1 VTETSAAEQETKNP
15 VAKRA
20 LPFLLITILID
31 AIGLGIIV
39 PVLPSLITE
48 VTDLSLSDAAL
59 WGGTLIFIYA
69 LMSFLFAPVLGNLSD
84 RFGRRPV
91 LIIGLFVLGID
102 YIIMALAPNIWW
114 LLVGR
119 TMSGIAAATFTT
131 ANAYIAD
138 VTTTADRAK
147 SYGLLGA
154 AWGTGFMLGPV
165 LGGLVADFTDSARA
179 PFYLAAVLAFANAAY
194 GFLIIPESL
203 PPEKRRA
210 FDIKRANTIGAVRM
224 VARHPGMLGLLAA
237 MVCYQIGHDA
247 NPAIW
252 SFYTMYKFGWDAGDI
267 GWSLGFVGIC
277 LIFSMGW
284 LTGVAVPRLGERRA
298 ILVGFTCAGIGFLG
312 YALATQSWMMYAAT
326 IFFAMVGIGS
336 SALRSVLSKQ
346 VSETEQ
352 GELQGAITS
361 VMGLTAIFTPLV
373 MTGLFSAFTG
383 DDAPIYLPG
392 APYFLATLAMVVSI
406 LFVLRFIGHL
416 SVKPQPPANAAD

>member
-1 VTETSAAEQETKNP
+1 MTSGAEATPNP

-31 AIGLGIIV
+31 AVGIGIIV

-48 VTDLSLSDAAL
+48 VTELELSDAAL
-59 WGGTLIFIYA
+59 WGGALIFIYA

-91 LIIGLFVLGID
+91 LIIGLTVLGID
-102 YIIMALAPNIWW
+102 YVIMALAPNIWW

-138 VTTTADRAK
+138 VTSPNDRAK

-165 LGGLVADFTDSARA
+165 LGGLVADFADSARA
-179 PFYLAAVLAFANAAY
+179 PFYLAAILAFANAAY
-194 GFLIIPESL
+194 GFLLLPESL

-224 VARHPGMLGLLAA
+224 VAKHPGLLGLLIA
-237 MVCYQIGHDA
+237 MVFYQIGHDA
-247 NPAIW
+247 NPSVWA
-252 SFYTMYKFGWDAGDI
+252 FYTMYKFGWDAGDV
-267 GWSLGFVGIC
+267 GWSLGFVGVC

-284 LTGVAVPRLGERRA
+284 LTGVAVPRLGEKRA
-298 ILVGFTCAGIGFLG
+298 IIIGFTCAGIGFLG
-312 YALATQSWMMYAAT
+312 YALATQSWMMYVAT

-383 DDAPIYLPG
+383 DGAPIHLPG
-392 APYFLATLAMVVSI
+392 APYLLATVAMVASI
-406 LFVLRFIGHL
+406 CMVLSFIGR
-416 SVKPQPPANAAD
+416 VAIKPQPAQGDAD

>member
-1 VTETSAAEQETKNP
+1 MTSGADATANP

-31 AIGLGIIV
+31 AIGIGIIV

-48 VTDLSLSDAAL
+48 VTELDLSNAAL
-59 WGGTLIFIYA
+59 WGGALIFIYA

-91 LIIGLFVLGID
+91 LIIGLTVLGID
-102 YIIMALAPNIWW
+102 YVIMALAPNIWW
-114 LLVGR
+114 LLIGR

-138 VTTTADRAK
+138 VTTPEDRAK

-154 AWGTGFMLGPV
+154 AWGMGFMLGPV
-165 LGGLVADFTDSARA
+165 LGGLVADFADSARA
-179 PFYLAAVLAFANAAY
+179 PFYLAACLAFANAAY
-194 GFLIIPESL
+194 GFMLLPESL
-203 PPEKRRA
+203 SPDKRRA
-210 FDIKRANTIGAVRM
+210 FDIKRANTIGAIRM
-224 VARHPGMLGLLAA
+224 VAKHPGLLGLLIA
-237 MVCYQIGHDA
+237 MVFYQIGHDA

-267 GWSLGFVGIC
+267 GWSLGFVGVC

-284 LTGVAVPRLGERRA
+284 LTGYAVPRLGETRA
-298 ILVGFTCAGIGFLG
+298 ILIGFTSAGIGFLG

-361 VMGLTAIFTPLV
+361 VMGLTAIFTPLM

-383 DDAPIYLPG
+383 DDAPIHLPG
-392 APYFLATLAMVVSI
+392 APYFLATIAMVLSIFMVVS
-406 LFVLRFIGHL
+406 FIGRIR
-416 SVKPQPPANAAD
+416 VKPQPARGEQD

>member
-1 VTETSAAEQETKNP
+1 VTRAAEGTQTP

-48 VTDLSLSDAAL
+48 VTELDLSDAAL
-59 WGGTLIFIYA
+59 WGGALIFIYA

-91 LIIGLFVLGID
+91 LIIGLTVLGID

-138 VTTTADRAK
+138 VTTPENRAK

-165 LGGLVADFTDSARA
+165 LGGLVADFADSARA
-179 PFYLAAVLAFANAAY
+179 PFYLAAFLAFANATY
-194 GFLIIPESL
+194 GFLLLPESL

-237 MVCYQIGHDA
+237 MICYQIGHDA

-284 LTGVAVPRLGERRA
+284 LTGYAVPRLGEKRA
-298 ILVGFTCAGIGFLG
+298 IIIGFTSAGIGFLG

-361 VMGLTAIFTPLV
+361 VMGLTAIFTPLL
-373 MTGLFSAFTG
+373 MTGLFSTFTG
-383 DDAPIYLPG
+383 DDAPIHLPG
-392 APYFLATLAMVVSI
+392 APYLLATLAMVVSI
-406 LFVLRFIGHL
+406 LLVVRFIGRL
-416 SVKPQPPANAAD
+416 AVSPQPPGQQK

>member
-1 VTETSAAEQETKNP
+1 MSSGAEAKKNP

-31 AIGLGIIV
+31 AIGIGIIV

-48 VTDLSLSDAAL
+48 VTELDLSDAAL
-59 WGGTLIFIYA
+59 WGGALIFIYA

-91 LIIGLFVLGID
+91 LIIGLTVLGID
-102 YIIMALAPNIWW
+102 YVIMALAPDIWW

-138 VTTTADRAK
+138 VTTPEDRAK

-165 LGGLVADFTDSARA
+165 LGGLVADFADSARA
-179 PFYLAAVLAFANAAY
+179 PFYLAACLAFANATY
-194 GFLIIPESL
+194 GFLLLPESL
-203 PPEKRRA
+203 SPDKRRA

-224 VARHPGMLGLLAA
+224 VAKHPGLLGLLIA
-237 MVCYQIGHDA
+237 MVFYQIGHDA

-284 LTGVAVPRLGERRA
+284 LTGYAVPRLGEKRA
-298 ILVGFTCAGIGFLG
+298 IIIGFTSAGVGFLG
-312 YALATQSWMMYAAT
+312 YALATQSWMMYVAT

-383 DDAPIYLPG
+383 DDAPIHLPG
-392 APYFLATLAMVVSI
+392 APYLLATAAMIASI
-406 LFVLRFIGHL
+406 FMVLSFIGRVK
-416 SVKPQPPANAAD
+416 VKPQSARGETD

>member
-1 VTETSAAEQETKNP
+1 MSSEAEATKNP

-31 AIGLGIIV
+31 AIGVGIIV

-48 VTDLSLSDAAL
+48 VTELDLSDAAL
-59 WGGTLIFIYA
+59 WGGALIFIYA

-91 LIIGLFVLGID
+91 LIIGLTVLGID
-102 YIIMALAPNIWW
+102 YVVMALAPTIWW

-138 VTTTADRAK
+138 VTTPNDRAK

-154 AWGTGFMLGPV
+154 AWGTGFMMGPV
-165 LGGLVADFTDSARA
+165 LGGLVADFADSARA

-194 GFLIIPESL
+194 GFLLLPESL

-210 FDIKRANTIGAVRM
+210 FDIKRANTIGAIRM
-224 VARHPGMLGLLAA
+224 VAKHPGLLGLLIA
-237 MVCYQIGHDA
+237 MVFYQIGHDA

-252 SFYTMYKFGWDAGDI
+252 SFYTMYKFGWDAGDV
-267 GWSLGFVGIC
+267 GWSLGFVGVC

-284 LTGVAVPRLGERRA
+284 LTGYAVPRLGEKRA
-298 ILVGFTCAGIGFLG
+298 ILIGFTSAGIGFLG
-312 YALATQSWMMYAAT
+312 YALATQSWMMYVAT

-383 DDAPIYLPG
+383 DDAPIHLPG
-392 APYFLATLAMVVSI
+392 APYLLATVAMVASI
-406 LFVLRFIGHL
+406 CMVLIFIGRVA
-416 SVKPQPPANAAD
+416 VKPQPARGDAD

>member
-1 VTETSAAEQETKNP
+1 MTETSAAGQDAKNP

-91 LIIGLFVLGID
+91 LITGLTVLGID

-114 LLVGR
+114 LLAGR

-138 VTTTADRAK
+138 VTTKADRAK

-165 LGGLVADFTDSARA
+165 LGGLVADFADSARA
-179 PFYLAAVLAFANAAY
+179 PFYLAAFLAFANATY
-194 GFLIIPESL
+194 GFLLLPESL

-210 FDIKRANTIGAVRM
+210 FDIKRANTVGALRM

-252 SFYTMYKFGWDAGDI
+252 SFYTMYKFGWDAGDV

-284 LTGVAVPRLGERRA
+284 LTGYAVPRLGERRA
-298 ILVGFTCAGIGFLG
+298 ILIGFTCAGIGFLG

-326 IFFAMVGIGS
+326 VFFAMVGIGS

-373 MTGLFSAFTG
+373 MTGLFSTFTG
-383 DDAPIYLPG
+383 DDAPIHLPG
-392 APYFLATLAMVVSI
+392 APYFLATLTMAASI
-406 LFVLRFIGHL
+406 AFVLRFIGRL
-416 SVKPQPPANAAD
+416 AVPPGSPNEHQ